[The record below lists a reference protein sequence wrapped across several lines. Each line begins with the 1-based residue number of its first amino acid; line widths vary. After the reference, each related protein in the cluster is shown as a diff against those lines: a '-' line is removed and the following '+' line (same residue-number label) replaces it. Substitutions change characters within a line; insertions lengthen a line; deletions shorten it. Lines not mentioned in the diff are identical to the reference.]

1 MSYQLACDLKS
12 KLLMM
17 VENSQPISLAEL
29 AAKLRKEEHSKGFD
43 TRKHLRAL

>member
-12 KLLMM
+12 HLLVM

-29 AAKLRKEEHSKGFD
+29 AAKLRNEEHSKGFD